1 MHRVHHF
8 TSTRLAYDACFDDP
22 HVREGDVL
30 VIAREQIVGLASSDP
45 IAVTT
50 GHGYLRTIPAMSR
63 DTLLAELAHDA
74 AQLSHAVDEALRH
87 HYPVA
92 AHYLSFATSQHRLL
106 AGETIAVLT
115 ADDLLVTSDAID
127 RRIAN
132 LRERMEGKEQE
143 SEGLF
148 LADAI
153 RRLET
158 ARGKLA
164 NPARTHPV
172 APTR

>member
-63 DTLLAELAHDA
+63 DTLSAYALSALKA
-74 AQLSHAVDEALRH
+74 AAGGQVTQVRSVVLRFT
-87 HYPVA
+87 P
-92 AHYLSFATSQHRLL
+92 
-106 AGETIAVLT
+106 
-115 ADDLLVTSDAID
+115 D
-127 RRIAN
+127 
-132 LRERMEGKEQE
+132 K
-143 SEGLF
+143 
-148 LADAI
+148 
-153 RRLET
+153 
-158 ARGKLA
+158 
-164 NPARTHPV
+164 
-172 APTR
+172 